1 MTQDLMVTIRDED
14 PFVVLDVVGEVDI
27 STAAVLRDAMIEA
40 TDTGAR
46 KLVFDLSRVTFVDS
60 IGLGVFVLARKKMQL
75 RRGSVDIVASTRRVL
90 AIFKLAGLEQAFRI
104 RPTLEALAAEDDP
117 AEPA

>member
-1 MTQDLMVTIRDED
+1 MTQDLTVAIRDEH
-14 PFVVLDVVGEVDI
+14 PYVILDVVGEIDI
-27 STAAVLRDAMIEA
+27 ATASVLRNAMIEA
-40 TDTGAR
+40 TDTGASR
-46 KLVFDLSRVTFVDS
+46 LVFDLSRVTFVDS
-60 IGLGVFVLARKKMQL
+60 VGLGVFVLARKKMHL
-75 RRGSVDIVASTRRVL
+75 RRGTVDIIASTRRVL